1 MAVNSDLNGAG
12 DWLIFPLFFQPWT
25 SRFQTLYTHLCLPQ
39 CLGQMLDQ
47 APAYGLPQGRG
58 HLMSSSAPC
67 CLPVN
72 DCQLRWCR
80 VFGFVLTARTTA
92 LGACLSHGICSLF

>member
-1 MAVNSDLNGAG
+1 MAVNADLNVAG

-39 CLGQMLDQ
+39 CLGQMPDQ

-58 HLMSSSAPC
+58 HLHQFLAAYLLITANSVGAES
-67 CLPVN
+67 L
-72 DCQLRWCR
+72 DII
-80 VFGFVLTARTTA
+80 LTAHTTA
-92 LGACLSHGICSLF
+92 LGACLSRGICSLF